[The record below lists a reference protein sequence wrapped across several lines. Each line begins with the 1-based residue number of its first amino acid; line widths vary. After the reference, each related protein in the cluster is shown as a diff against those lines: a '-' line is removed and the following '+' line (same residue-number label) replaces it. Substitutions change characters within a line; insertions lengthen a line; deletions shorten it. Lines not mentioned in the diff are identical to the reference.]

1 MTRIPLSERAVTY
14 GAVGGTRAA
23 DLLDYPPSGFR
34 PLERRAVIGHGED
47 RWEWAWTQALSW
59 GIQRRSGMRV
69 AVEETPAAAAEL
81 SYQPVGFDEEG
92 VPVAPAVVGQSGE
105 QVFLPDG
112 SPVLRP
118 GDSAWLG
125 IPVGPL
131 RFRFPARVVYV
142 VDEPNRRGFAY
153 GTLPGHA
160 ERGEEA
166 FLVQRGDDGAVSVVI
181 RAFSRPAHLGWWLVG
196 PALRI
201 AQAVFTARY
210 LRALAG
216 PMR

>member
-1 MTRIPLSERAVTY
+1 MTRAPLSESAVTY

-23 DLLDYPPSGFR
+23 DLLDYPPAGFR
-34 PLERRAVIGHGED
+34 PLERRAVVGHGDE
-47 RWEWAWTQALSW
+47 RWEWAWSQTLSW
-59 GIQRRSGMRV
+59 GIQRRSGMRI
-69 AVEETPAAAAEL
+69 AVEPVEAAEL
-81 SYQPVGFDEEG
+81 SYQPVAFDEQG
-92 VPVAPAVVGQSGE
+92 RPVAAAVVGDGGE
-105 QVFLPDG
+105 QTYLPDG
-112 SPVLRP
+112 SPVLRA

-125 IPVGPL
+125 IRVWPF

-160 ERGEEA
+160 ECGEEA
-166 FLVQRGDDGAVSVVI
+166 FLAERGDDGSVSVVI
-181 RAFSRPAHLGWWLVG
+181 RAFSRPANLGWWLLG

-216 PMR
+216 PMD